1 MGGTGTITIPAFA
14 QAVSEVR
21 HFFGTRRSSAG
32 LHVEVGVPV
41 LVPQSAGGVRSS
53 WLLSV
58 KQVHGTDALVVDR
71 PVTADDRFPAGW
83 DALITDQPGIMVAV
97 RTADCVPV
105 LMHDTR
111 RNVVAAVHAG
121 WRGAVAGIVEK
132 TVGVMAACFGT
143 EPEHLR
149 IGIGPSAGGCCYE
162 VDEPVLEG
170 VYRAC
175 SRPEQVV
182 RSHPGGKKGYLD
194 LKSLVRQQALAV
206 GVRPNAVSSVNLCTI
221 CHEDLFFS
229 YRRDGKVVG
238 TMVSAIGLVPRQG
251 TKRSSA
257 NRHALPLQYA
267 RRAATNGRR
276 F

>member
-1 MGGTGTITIPAFA
+1 MSDTGIITVPAFSPA
-14 QAVSEVR
+14 RSGVR
-21 HFFGTRRSSAG
+21 HFFGTRRSSVG
-32 LHVEVGVPV
+32 RHLEVGVPV
-41 LVPQSAGGVRSS
+41 LVSQSAGGIGSA

-71 PVTADDRFPAGW
+71 SVTADDRFPAGW
-83 DALITDQPGIMVAV
+83 DALITDQPDIMVAV
-97 RTADCVPV
+97 RTADCVPI

-132 TVGVMAACFGT
+132 TVGVMTARFGT
-143 EPEHLR
+143 SPEHLR

-182 RSHPGGKKGYLD
+182 CFRQGRKKGYLD
-194 LKSLVRQQALAV
+194 LKLLVRRQALAV
-206 GVRPNAVSSVNLCTI
+206 GVRSDAIFSVNVCTI

-251 TKRSSA
+251 RKRASA